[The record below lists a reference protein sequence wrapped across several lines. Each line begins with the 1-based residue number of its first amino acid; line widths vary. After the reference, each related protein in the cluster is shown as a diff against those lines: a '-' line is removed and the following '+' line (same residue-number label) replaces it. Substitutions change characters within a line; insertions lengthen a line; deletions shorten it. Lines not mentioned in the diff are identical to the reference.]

1 MNRFPELLEGK
12 KISKKHKILS
22 IYRIPRNLMSTYGTW
37 MFDIILNL
45 SAKMKASIEVS
56 YDQISNMTIAD
67 FKMLSWLLINSVDLQ

>member
-22 IYRIPRNLMSTYGTW
+22 LYRIPRNLMSTYGTW

-56 YDQISNMTIAD
+56 YNQISTMTIA
-67 FKMLSWLLINSVDLQ
+67 